1 MILPNFTARKP
12 KGTGKGPTMTLL
24 ASVTADQIVISLMAT
39 IALREALI
47 LVLPDRIAGPQ
58 GWLIVTDEA
67 D

>member
-1 MILPNFTARKP
+1 
-12 KGTGKGPTMTLL
+12 MTLL

-58 GWLIVTDEA
+58 GWLIVTGEQD
-67 D
+67 